1 MYKDP
6 VVGILFLYGRTLF
19 KACEYPFAG
28 CEQSSY
34 IGQRKFI
41 PYLKSFFSALRTL
54 FLLML
59 FHGISAHSLRYI
71 PSTDTGE

>member
-28 CEQSSY
+28 CEY
-34 IGQRKFI
+34 VFATFEYPFAHCEQRFLLT
-41 PYLKSFFSALRTL
+41 PLTFSLNSVSLFFS
-54 FLLML
+54 F
-59 FHGISAHSLRYI
+59 
-71 PSTDTGE
+71 P